1 MDAEYQLY
9 ARVIETGSLAA
20 AGRALGLSPA
30 MVSKRIARLE
40 ERLGARLLH
49 RTTRKLSTTEAGQRF
64 YERVAQILAAAQE
77 AENLVSGIAGDPS
90 GLLRIS
96 APTSFGRLHVAPHLK
111 PFLDRWPRL
120 QVELELSDAY
130 ADLVAERIDVAIRV
144 AASIE
149 GGLSGHTLAR
159 NRRVLCAS
167 PAYLAEH
174 GMPLRLKDLARH
186 RLLAADGQLPWRL
199 QGRPNAKD
207 SGPVSI
213 PGTSILRTNSSEV
226 VRELALAGLGIALR
240 STWDIGPDLRAG
252 RLRVVLPEH
261 PGAADVSIFAVHATS
276 NYVPASVLRFIE
288 HLRRLYA
295 PTPYWEAD
303 LEQALNMHVR

>member
-1 MDAEYQLY
+1 MDREYQLF

-20 AGRALGLSPA
+20 AGRTLNLSPA

-49 RTTRKLSTTEAGQRF
+49 RTTRKLSTTAAGQRF
-64 YERVAQILAAAQE
+64 YERVVQILAAAQE
-77 AENLVSGIAGDPS
+77 AENLVAGIAGDPG

-120 QVELELSDAY
+120 QVELDLSDAY

-149 GGLSGHTLAR
+149 GGLTGHRLAR
-159 NRRVLCAS
+159 NRRLLCAS

-174 GMPLRLKDLARH
+174 GAPARLKDLGRH
-186 RLLAADGQLPWRL
+186 RLLAAEGQLPWRL
-199 QGRPNAKD
+199 QGRH
-207 SGPVSI
+207 GPVSI
-213 PGTSILRTNSSEV
+213 PGSSILRTNSSEV
-226 VRELALAGLGIALR
+226 VRELALAGMGIALR

-252 RLRVVLPEH
+252 RLCIVLPEH
-261 PGAADVSIFAVHATS
+261 PGAADVSIFAVHPAS
-276 NYVPASVLRFIE
+276 NYVPAGVTRFIE
-288 HLRRLYA
+288 HLAALYGPA
-295 PTPYWEAD
+295 PYWDAD
-303 LEQALNMHVR
+303 LP

>member
-20 AGRALGLSPA
+20 AGRTLGLSPA

-40 ERLGARLLH
+40 ERLGAKLLH

-90 GLLRIS
+90 GRLRIS

-120 QVELELSDAY
+120 QVELDLSDAY
-130 ADLVAERIDVAIRV
+130 TDLVAERVDVAVRV
-144 AASIE
+144 AANVDP
-149 GGLSGHTLAR
+149 GLTAHRLAP
-159 NRRVLCAS
+159 NRRFLCAS
-167 PAYLAEH
+167 AAYPAEH
-174 GMPLRLKDLARH
+174 GTPLRLKDLARH

-199 QGRPNAKD
+199 QGKH
-207 SGPVSI
+207 GPVSI
-213 PGTSILRTNSSEV
+213 PGASILRTNSSEV
-226 VRELALAGLGIALR
+226 VRELLLTGMGIALR

-261 PGAADVSIFAVHATS
+261 PGATDVSIFAVHPAS
-276 NYVPASVLRFIE
+276 NYLPAGVLRFIE
-288 HLRRLYA
+288 HLRVLYA
-295 PTPYWEAD
+295 PAPYWDAD
-303 LEQALNMHVR
+303 LERALNTDA

>member
-64 YERVAQILAAAQE
+64 YERVAQILAASQE

-130 ADLVAERIDVAIRV
+130 SDLVAERIDVAVRV
-144 AASIE
+144 AANIE
-149 GGLSGHTLAR
+149 GGLSGHRLAP
-159 NRRVLCAS
+159 NRRFLCAS

-174 GMPLRLKDLARH
+174 GTPTRLKDLARH

-199 QGRPNAKD
+199 QSRH
-207 SGPVSI
+207 GPVSI

-252 RLRVVLPEH
+252 RLRILLPEH
-261 PGAADVSIFAVHATS
+261 PGASDVGIFAVHPAS
-276 NYVPASVLRFIE
+276 NYVPAGVLRFIE
-288 HLRRLYA
+288 HLRTLYA
-295 PTPYWEAD
+295 PSPYWDDD
-303 LEQALNMHVR
+303 LEQALNKVK

>member
-1 MDAEYQLY
+1 MAMDHEYQLY

-20 AGRALGLSPA
+20 AGRSLGLSPA

-64 YERVAQILAAAQE
+64 YERVVAILAASRE
-77 AENLVSGIAGDPS
+77 AETLVTGLAGDPS

-120 QVELELSDAY
+120 QVELDLSDAY
-130 ADLVAERIDVAIRV
+130 VDLVAERIDVAIRV
-144 AASIE
+144 AAGIE
-149 GGLSGHTLAR
+149 GGLTGHRLAP
-159 NRRVLCAS
+159 NRRFLCAS

-174 GMPLRLKDLARH
+174 GAPLRLKDLSRH
-186 RLLAADGQLPWRL
+186 RLLAAEGQLPWRL
-199 QGRPNAKD
+199 QGRH
-207 SGPVSI
+207 GPVSI
-213 PGTSILRTNSSEV
+213 SGSSFLRTNSSEV

-252 RLRVVLPEH
+252 RLKVVLPEH
-261 PGAADVSIFAVHATS
+261 PGATDVSIFAVHPAS
-276 NYVPASVLRFIE
+276 SFVPAGLARFID
-288 HLRRLYA
+288 HLRALYGPA
-295 PTPYWEAD
+295 PYWDAD
-303 LEQALNMHVR
+303 LPQ